1 MTTSR
6 TRSYPY
12 KISTVSSNIFIRLL
26 RRFWRWC

>member
-1 MTTSR
+1 MTTPR

-12 KISTVSSNIFIRLL
+12 PVQSPSKHWFITAL

>member
-12 KISTVSSNIFIRLL
+12 PVQSPSKHWLITAL